1 MSVILICIVFIL
13 VLGLVI
19 AGVIIVV
26 GIVGGD
32 IELSDIFPGKD
43 KDQKDWN
50 RFDIRKPKE
59 AGWYLCTV
67 EQGSRFNMLLYW
79 DYSGGGGNGRFVDP
93 VRKSVFDT
101 YEVMVTKK
109 FEEGMATDAIM
120 PNDEY
125 MERIY
130 KDDACDRTDC
140 VIAWKPEP
148 KVFIGEVQN
157 NRNAGRD
164 RANQVTINTGHN
176 SEAIV
181 NKLTEGLEQRMKGKK
196 YDLSL
201 EEVDEIV
208 SKYVSRGSNG
218 MCTADDL
225 RAALIK
231 AETINI
237 HSNGRN

>member
-1 MSVILICIVFIL
+1 MGLLTVFGLIG
-13 VLGLVI
+13 VLAMLAVV
-19 AGVIIVV
+19 ALVV
-26 GIVGGD
+26 GFVFGA
-32 IELSDIFPGKD
+32 IELNDFLPNKD

-50 RFDIRKPKE
+50 RFDIRKPTK

-93 VRKSVFDT
+93 VRKSVFDS

-109 FEEGMATDAIM
+109 FEEGMQTDAIM

-130 KDDACDRTDC
+130 TDDACDRTDC

-148 KVFIGEVQN
+148 GVFKGEVKN
-157 NRNAGRD
+157 SRNTGKD
-164 RANQVTINTGHN
+164 RANRVTVDAGHN
-176 SEAIV
+176 SEKIV
-181 NKLTEGLEQRMKGKK
+181 NKLTEDLESRTRGKC

-218 MCTADDL
+218 ICTADEL
-225 RAALIK
+225 RSALIK

-237 HSNGRN
+237 HSNK

>member
-1 MSVILICIVFIL
+1 MSAVLISIVFIL

-32 IELSDIFPGKD
+32 IELSDILPNKD

-50 RFDIRKPKE
+50 RFDKKKPLN

-109 FEEGMATDAIM
+109 FKEGMATDAIM

-237 HSNGRN
+237 HSNK

>member
-1 MSVILICIVFIL
+1 MAIALWIIFIL
-13 VLGLVI
+13 
-19 AGVIIVV
+19 IVV
-26 GIVGGD
+26 GLIAAGIVILSGWVTGD
-32 IELSDIFPGKD
+32 IDFDDLPFNKD

-50 RFDIRKPKE
+50 RFDIRKPTK

-120 PNDEY
+120 PNEEY

-148 KVFIGEVQN
+148 SVFKGEVTN
-157 NRNAGRD
+157 SRNAGRD
-164 RANQVTINTGHN
+164 RANQVTIDTGHN

-218 MCTADDL
+218 ICSADDL